1 MLPETGLETS
11 LKGQIRVSEVLG
23 RQRFNTAVSWQV
35 QACTKRQLKAAIF
48 KQTEDWSSGKN
59 SLKTSKKFNFC
70 RHYPLSIRGQISC
83 NSYSCFLVKILT
95 KIFLQHV
102 KSFFAKQHSK
112 WLTLIFLRNHVILK
126 HFASVPCVIHIKI
139 SFHVW
144 NLLKC
149 KILTKLFASLC
160 LLHIFNKKRRSRTVS
175 ALLTDDYKPMLGT
188 S

>member
-83 NSYSCFLVKILT
+83 NSFSCFLVKILT

-102 KSFFAKQHSK
+102 KSFFAKQHVNVTLLPQK
-112 WLTLIFLRNHVILK
+112 PRDFAYFCDQIWTTCNANIKFPWLFGI
-126 HFASVPCVIHIKI
+126 SV
-139 SFHVW
+139 
-144 NLLKC
+144 LL
-149 KILTKLFASLC
+149 
-160 LLHIFNKKRRSRTVS
+160 
-175 ALLTDDYKPMLGT
+175 
-188 S
+188 